1 MHSTICVSNNRT
13 EIETRRYYN
22 MNTLFWWVSKLFIGM
37 VSLFFLVRGID
48 VLVHSYTLNNPLEFL
63 MYFFSSS
70 MLILVSAVGVIYC
83 VVRIFRRIREESP

>member
-1 MHSTICVSNNRT
+1 MKDV
-13 EIETRRYYN
+13 ELFY
-22 MNTLFWWVSKLFIGM
+22 MNTFFWWVSKLFIGI
-37 VSLFFLVRGID
+37 VSLFFLARGID

-83 VVRIFRRIREESP
+83 AFRVFRRIKGESVR